1 MAAKR
6 FQGIAACVFDAYG
19 TLFDVGAPARRL
31 EQGLGGAATAVS
43 ELWRSKQLQYTW
55 LRSLMGRHADFWRV
69 TGDALDYALVAHG
82 IRDARLRGRLMREYL
97 TLDAYPDARH
107 ALARLKGAGIKCAIL
122 SNGSPRMLRAV
133 VKHSG
138 LAHFFDAVL
147 SVEEVGIYKPHPKVY
162 RLAVARLKV
171 PAARVAFQTANAW
184 DAAGAKAFGFRVA
197 WINRAGGRLE
207 RLPGKPDAELASL
220 AELPALIGIERA
232 RTP

>member
-1 MAAKR
+1 
-6 FQGIAACVFDAYG
+6 
-19 TLFDVGAPARRL
+19 
-31 EQGLGGAATAVS
+31 
-43 ELWRSKQLQYTW
+43 
-55 LRSLMGRHADFWRV
+55 
-69 TGDALDYALVAHG
+69 
-82 IRDARLRGRLMREYL
+82 
-97 TLDAYPDARH
+97 
-107 ALARLKGAGIKCAIL
+107 
-122 SNGSPRMLRAV
+122 MLRAV

-162 RLAVARLKV
+162 RLAAARLKV
-171 PAARVAFQTANAW
+171 PAPRIAFQTANAW